1 MPRHHAESSASGIA
15 YTFTF
20 DDFLAARRALAWN
33 GVFGHHTYWIR
44 YVIFAVIMVACWWV
58 PVRHDLKPYALSDSH
73 IVLLTFAAVVALMIF
88 AWALDLL
95 FTRLAFG
102 RLAIAGAD
110 VSLTFEADGVH
121 YKMPSYFG
129 VLTWSGIHRVMTM
142 PGYLLLF
149 ISKSEAVVLPRRAF
163 PSDGAFGETLRFVR
177 TKTGAEAVS

>member
-1 MPRHHAESSASGIA
+1 MPHHHAESSVSGIA

-20 DDFLAARRALAWN
+20 EDFLAARRAIAWN

-44 YVIFAVIMVACWWV
+44 YAIFAVIMTACWWV

-73 IVLLTFAAVVALMIF
+73 IVLLTIAAVAALMIF
-88 AWALDLL
+88 AWGLDLL

-129 VLTWSGIHRVMTM
+129 VLTWSGIHRVMGM

-149 ISKSEAVVLPRRAF
+149 ISKSEAMVLPRRAF

>member
-1 MPRHHAESSASGIA
+1 MSRHQPESSASGIA

-33 GVFGHHTYWIR
+33 GVFGHQTYWIR

-58 PVRHDLKPYALSDSH
+58 PVRHDLKAYVLSDSQ
-73 IVLLTFAAVVALMIF
+73 IVLLTFAAVVVLMIF

-121 YKMPSYFG
+121 YSMPSYFG
-129 VLTWSGIHRVMTM
+129 VLSWSGIHRVMTM

-149 ISKSEAVVLPRRAF
+149 ISKSEAMVLPRRAF
-163 PSDGAFGETLRFVR
+163 PSDGAFGETLRLVR
-177 TKTGAEAVS
+177 AKTSAEAVS

>member
-1 MPRHHAESSASGIA
+1 MPRPYAESSASGIA

-20 DDFLAARRALAWN
+20 GDFLATRRALAWN

-73 IVLLTFAAVVALMIF
+73 IVLLTFAAVLALMIF
-88 AWALDLL
+88 AWTLDLL
-95 FTRLAFG
+95 FTRLAYG
-102 RLAIAGAD
+102 RLAIAGAE

-121 YKMPSYFG
+121 YKMPSYSG
-129 VLTWSGIHRVMTM
+129 VLSWSGIHRALTM
-142 PGYLLLF
+142 PGHLFLF

-163 PSDGAFGETLRFVR
+163 PSDGAFGETLQHVQ
-177 TKTGAEAVS
+177 TKIGAEAVS